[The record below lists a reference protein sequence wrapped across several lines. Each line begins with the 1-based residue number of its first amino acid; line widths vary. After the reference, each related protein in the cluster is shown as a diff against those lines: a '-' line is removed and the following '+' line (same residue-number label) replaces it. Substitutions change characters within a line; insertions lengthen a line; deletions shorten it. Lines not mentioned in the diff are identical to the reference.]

1 MHPPLLAVIA
11 SFTMAVFVT
20 LLASGVTGS
29 VMLPEPLTGLLLY
42 VFFTLAFVLTYFRF
56 QGVAFLRL
64 FRWHGVNR
72 KLVIVFISGVRG
84 AYWFGAYAP
93 TPVDASNAEVS
104 LVTSAILIVGVVF
117 TGPVFE
123 ELFYR
128 GILLDAIKRKTGIIT
143 ASFLSSS
150 LFAILHFPVNSVYG
164 AVFLLYGLIF
174 CALRVVCKSLL
185 YPLILHVSV
194 NLVLL
199 VVA

>member
-11 SFTMAVFVT
+11 SFTMAVFAT
-20 LLASGVTGS
+20 LLASGVTGNAM
-29 VMLPEPLTGLLLY
+29 VPEPLTGLLLY
-42 VFFTLAFVLTYFRF
+42 VFFTSAFVLTYFRF

-64 FRWHGVNR
+64 FRWHGANL
-72 KLVIVFISGVRG
+72 KLVGVFLSGLIG
-84 AYWFGAYAP
+84 AYWFGAYVPA
-93 TPVDASNAEVS
+93 PVDASNAEVS
-104 LVTSAILIVGVVF
+104 LVTSVILIVGVVF

-128 GILLDAIKRKTGIIT
+128 GILLDAVKEKTGIIT
-143 ASFLSSS
+143 ASLLSSS
-150 LFAILHFPVNSVYG
+150 LFALLHFPVNSLYG

-185 YPLILHVSV
+185 YPLILHVCV
-194 NLVLL
+194 NLMLL